1 MGEFCHAV
9 LILPNWT
16 ISSDI
21 IEPTDYFVMWLVLI
35 LLNWTIGSDTKLL
48 GYILLGVVV
57 LILLNW
63 TIGSD
68 FTFEEISQ
76 IANGS

>member
-1 MGEFCHAV
+1 
-9 LILPNWT
+9 
-16 ISSDI
+16 
-21 IEPTDYFVMWLVLI
+21 MWLVLI